1 MLEPPPV
8 VGHPSG
14 KRLFVACSGVVV
26 AIYILT
32 WRSAVLTS
40 QIARDRES
48 HPVKEVPWA
57 VVVFD
62 FNAVVGMETI
72 AAKLTIPRT
81 QCILTHAVVVRNY
94 RNPRLRTP
102 HDPQSRPNP
111 GYPRRQPAA

>member
-14 KRLFVACSGVVV
+14 KRLFVARSGVVV
-26 AIYILT
+26 AVYILT
-32 WRSAVLTS
+32 RRSAVLTS
-40 QIARDRES
+40 QIARYRES

-57 VVVFD
+57 VIVFD

-72 AAKLTIPRT
+72 AAKLTNPRA
-81 QCILTHAVVVRNY
+81 QGILTHAVVVRNY

-102 HDPQSRPNP
+102 HDLSTQT
-111 GYPRRQPAA
+111 GLAT